1 MNVHRGIKGM
11 YFRDYLTRHLPII
24 IKFYYIKFHHNNLF
38 LEFKCN
44 VCDREFTA
52 KASLQAHLQT
62 HCKEEPSTC
71 KICNKRYIRADCLVR
86 HVRKVHRDALFD
98 IISDAE
104 QKKLKITPGGRAV
117 LPKTNVQ
124 ENSNENS
131 DNDINEDNQDD
142 LIDDTL
148 SQTSYEIS
156 EEFDNSK
163 VKLEKI
169 DEMNENEIMESLE
182 NSIFLNEV
190 QLKKSIGALLNLLI
204 DEETLASFGWP
215 NTSVEEVLS
224 SVISRCGHK
233 PANYN
238 DCSDYT
244 TKMRENTKLLFT
256 VVIDDDSIKTLLN
269 NHTIDEVIIRV
280 LKMSKG
286 EA

>member
-1 MNVHRGIKGM
+1 MQ
-11 YFRDYLTRHLPII
+11 
-24 IKFYYIKFHHNNLF
+24 
-38 LEFKCN
+38 
-44 VCDREFTA
+44 
-52 KASLQAHLQT
+52 SHLQT
-62 HCKEEPSTC
+62 HVREEPSTC
-71 KICNKRYIRADCLVR
+71 KICHKRYIRADCLVR
-86 HVRKVHRDALFD
+86 HVRKVHRDALLD
-98 IISDAE
+98 IITDAE
-104 QKKLKITPGGRAV
+104 QKKLKSPPDEEATDDI
-117 LPKTNVQ
+117 
-124 ENSNENS
+124 ENNYELENENTS
-131 DNDINEDNQDD
+131 GMDNDDD
-142 LIDDTL
+142 DEV
-148 SQTSYEIS
+148 SQSSNSDKI
-156 EEFDNSK
+156 EFERSQ

-169 DEMNENEIMESLE
+169 DEMDDNEIMGSLE
-182 NSIFLNEV
+182 NSIFLNEI

-204 DEETLASFGWP
+204 DEETLGSFGWP

-233 PANYN
+233 PADYS

>member
-1 MNVHRGIKGM
+1 MQ
-11 YFRDYLTRHLPII
+11 
-24 IKFYYIKFHHNNLF
+24 
-38 LEFKCN
+38 
-44 VCDREFTA
+44 
-52 KASLQAHLQT
+52 SHLQT
-62 HCKEEPSTC
+62 HVREEPSTC
-71 KICNKRYIRADCLVR
+71 KICHKRYIRADCLVR
-86 HVRKVHRDALFD
+86 HVRKVHRDALLD
-98 IISDAE
+98 IITDAE
-104 QKKLKITPGGRAV
+104 QKKLKSPPEEATEV
-117 LPKTNVQ
+117 LENTDEVENEYTSGLENDDDDEVSQSSYGDKTDF
-124 ENSNENS
+124 EK
-131 DNDINEDNQDD
+131 
-142 LIDDTL
+142 
-148 SQTSYEIS
+148 SQ
-156 EEFDNSK
+156 

-169 DEMNENEIMESLE
+169 DEMDDNEIMESLE
-182 NSIFLNEV
+182 NSIFLNEI

-204 DEETLASFGWP
+204 DEETLGSFGWP

-233 PANYN
+233 PADYS

>member
-1 MNVHRGIKGM
+1 MHDGVKPFECTLCKKWFVSRSEYNRHQNVHKGIK
-11 YFRDYLTRHLPII
+11 
-24 IKFYYIKFHHNNLF
+24 
-38 LEFKCN
+38 EFKCD
-44 VCDREFTA
+44 VCNREFTV
-52 KASLQAHLQT
+52 KSSLQSHLQT
-62 HCKEEPSTC
+62 HVLEEPSIC
-71 KICNKRYIRADCLVR
+71 KICNRRYIRADCLVR
-86 HVRKVHRDALFD
+86 HVRKAHREALLD

-104 QKKLKITPGGRAV
+104 KKKLKTFP
-117 LPKTNVQ
+117 PSEKTSRHAEEAEFENENTSEMDNDDDDD
-124 ENSNENS
+124 ENSKS
-131 DNDINEDNQDD
+131 SNDDRKNH
-142 LIDDTL
+142 
-148 SQTSYEIS
+148 
-156 EEFDNSK
+156 

-169 DEMNENEIMESLE
+169 EEMDENEIMSSLE
-182 NSIFLNEV
+182 NSIFLNET

-204 DEETLASFGWP
+204 DEETLTSFGWP

-233 PANYN
+233 PADYS

-286 EA
+286 ES